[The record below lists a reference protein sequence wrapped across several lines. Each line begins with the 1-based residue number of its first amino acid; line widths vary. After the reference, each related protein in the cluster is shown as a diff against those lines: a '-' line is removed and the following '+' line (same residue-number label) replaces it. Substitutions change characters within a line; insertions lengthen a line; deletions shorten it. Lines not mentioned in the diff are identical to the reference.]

1 MLIIESMNSRIEIRF
16 LSFVC
21 VKAIRTLAQAHGR
34 EDYEL
39 RLRAL
44 TTDWL
49 TRKPPTGRV
58 PSQGR
63 IKHVRMTIA
72 QGRLTDWQL
81 ETVEFW
87 SAERFFLQ
95 TDLCTFVVQRKNEL
109 KIIRLVEL
117 SLLHYLREYTK
128 LAVY

>member
-1 MLIIESMNSRIEIRF
+1 MK
-16 LSFVC
+16 V
-21 VKAIRTLAQAHGR
+21 IRTLAQAHGR

-39 RLRAL
+39 RLRAP

-49 TRKPPTGRV
+49 TRQLPTGRV

-81 ETVEFW
+81 ETVELW
-87 SAERFFLQ
+87 SAELFFLQ
-95 TDLCTFVVQRKNEL
+95 TDLCTLVVQRQNEL
-109 KIIRLVEL
+109 KIIRLVDL
-117 SLLHYLREYTK
+117 DLLYYLRDYTE